1 MAMPTPLRSR
11 SPTSSSA
18 RPWIGWRRDP
28 VSAVRRDSPRRERDQ
43 CDQHLSGRQPYDTD
57 PLTPL
62 GAEDANRLAERL
74 TLLPVDLVVSSGYL
88 RARSTAAAIA
98 EVTGAPHVIPVR
110 KGSTWVD
117 LAADAPEVRNH
128 ASLLREID
136 VPSKLQGLGFQ
147 DPRARAIQHAAVA
160 VADQPDGHY
169 SDEENLHDL
178 WRRAEEIRRY
188 LEARKERLVVV
199 VSHGG
204 ILKVWVAHLMFTA
217 VAGLDTADQL
227 AAYRGFTRLGWW
239 DNTGVLSLRFSRDQ
253 GWLWLMTDIQHLE
266 PEFFSFMPSGP
277 RVATSAPDAGAEY
290 LGGRG
295 SRS

>member
-1 MAMPTPLRSR
+1 MTEYQQFVVIRHGESETNATN
-11 SPTSSSA
+11 TFQA
-18 RPWIGWRRDP
+18 GNQY
-28 VSAVRRDSPRRERDQ
+28 DS
-43 CDQHLSGRQPYDTD
+43 D
-57 PLTPL
+57 PLTSL
-62 GAEDANRLAERL
+62 GAEDAGRLAQRL
-74 TLLPVDLVVSSGYL
+74 AVLPVDLVMSSGYL
-88 RARSTAAAIA
+88 RARSTAARIA

-110 KGSTWVD
+110 QGSTWVD
-117 LAADAPEVRNH
+117 LPADDPDVRNH

-136 VPSKLQGLGFQ
+136 VPSELQGLRFQ
-147 DPRARAIQHAAVA
+147 DRRAWAIQHAALA
-160 VADQPDGHY
+160 VAHQPGGHY

-178 WRRAEEIRRY
+178 WRRAGEIRRY
-188 LEARKERLVVV
+188 LEARKEQLAVV

-217 VAGLDTADQL
+217 VTGLDTSDQL

-239 DNTGVLSLRFSRDQ
+239 DNTGVLSLQFSRDQ
-253 GWLWLMTDIQHLE
+253 GWLWLMTDIQHLQ

-290 LGGRG
+290 LGGKD

>member
-1 MAMPTPLRSR
+1 MTDYQQFIVIRHGESETNATD
-11 SPTSSSA
+11 TFQA
-18 RPWIGWRRDP
+18 GNQY
-28 VSAVRRDSPRRERDQ
+28 DS
-43 CDQHLSGRQPYDTD
+43 D

-62 GAEDANRLAERL
+62 GAEDASRLAQRL
-74 TLLPVDLVVSSGYL
+74 ARLPVELVASSGYL
-88 RARSTAAAIA
+88 RARTTAARIA
-98 EVTGAPHVIPVR
+98 EATGAPHVIPVR
-110 KGSTWVD
+110 QGSTWVD
-117 LAADAPEVRNH
+117 LPADDPEVRNH

-136 VPSKLQGLGFQ
+136 VPSELQGLRFQ
-147 DPRARAIQHAAVA
+147 DPRARAIQHAALA

-188 LEARKERLVVV
+188 LEARKERLIVV

-204 ILKVWVAHLMFTA
+204 ILKVWIAHLMFTA
-217 VAGLDTADQL
+217 VPGLDTSDQL

-239 DNTGVLSLRFSRDQ
+239 DNTGVLSLRFSRNL

-277 RVATSAPDAGAEY
+277 RAAPSAPDAGTQY
-290 LGGRG
+290 LGGEER
-295 SRS
+295 RS